1 MLPYSS
7 EEVVVLR
14 STCDIMTTRCLFCR
28 DKNDMGIAQRLRSR
42 IRHTQTSLMN
52 TAKLMSGNRFTAPY
66 HTPFQVVLETETY
79 SLRHYTSSR
88 NPSGSCVLLVPP
100 LMVTAEI
107 YDMAPDLSAVLW
119 LLAQGHDVWGVDF
132 GSPHATPQGLE
143 KTLTDHV
150 VAVSS
155 AVDELVKQRGGS
167 VHLIGYS
174 QGGMFIY
181 QAAAFRRC
189 KDIASLITMG
199 SPVDIL
205 RNFPIPVHSGVLS
218 NLLHAAEEWV
228 RVPLES
234 LPFLPGWI
242 TSWGFKLLSPRQELR
257 HLLMMLRFLD
267 DEEALKKLEPT
278 RRFLGGEGFIAWPG
292 PALRTFVDD
301 FVVHNRMMS
310 GGFVIAGQTVSL
322 ADLSVP
328 ILYFRGSRDDFAR
341 PRSVSA
347 IERVV
352 PHDEVFGRT
361 IDAGHLGLVVGTR
374 AREEVWTT
382 VDKWL
387 DYRDRSGPKPMS
399 IGRLLPIGHSPHPTP
414 NQDAKAADSA
424 GMSRPESDQ
433 EAETDPL
440 NMRVLSAAPR
450 ALWRKAGDIALDVTS
465 GARWLRWQL
474 PRVVDLLRFWDS
486 APMSMAATLAAQAKA
501 IPDRTFFLWEGRA
514 YSYSAADRRV
524 TQIAAALYASGVRT
538 GQTVGL
544 LMDNHPDCLTAL
556 VALSRLGAVPAL
568 LNPSTR
574 GAALRHALDV
584 TKVRDLIALS
594 SSSDLAET
602 FGVRRL
608 LIGGVAG
615 SQRDPLRDKDAVIDL
630 EAIHADFPSSVQ
642 PNAGRA
648 SDIACLMF
656 TSGTTGKP
664 KAVKISNRR
673 WLMAAIAA
681 SSGCDLTPNDTVYCC
696 LPLHHG
702 TGLLLA
708 AGGALL
714 GGCRLAIAPRFSV
727 RGFWEDIR
735 RNGVTVVFYVGELC
749 RYLVSAPPSPLER
762 SHAVR
767 LFVGN
772 GMRADVWRELLRRF
786 GRVSV
791 LEFYAATEGNA
802 VMTNLTGEKI
812 GSVGRVP
819 LGLVRTLVVQYEPET
834 ESYPR
839 TPDGFLIPAETNQP
853 GMLLVEIQKQNPLSR
868 FDGYTDA
875 AATEAKILRSVLQAG
890 DAWFCSGDL
899 MREDEDGD
907 FWFVDRVGDTFRWK
921 GENVSTEQVAAVL
934 SELPFVEISTV
945 YGVRIAG
952 QEGRAGMAAIKLRE
966 GHSFDPAALFVC
978 VEKHLIEAARPR
990 FVRLVFDLQMT
1001 ETLKIQKQ
1009 PLLADGIDL
1018 GRIGELYVYDKG
1030 ARSYRNVQEESQLEA
1045 LLPSL

>member
-1 MLPYSS
+1 
-7 EEVVVLR
+7 
-14 STCDIMTTRCLFCR
+14 
-28 DKNDMGIAQRLRSR
+28 MGIAQRLRSR
-42 IRHTQTSLMN
+42 IRHTQTSLWN

-66 HTPFQVVLETETY
+66 HSDYQVVHSTETY
-79 SLRHYTSSR
+79 SLRRYTSPHGSSER
-88 NPSGSCVLLVPP
+88 SAAHRDASERRDARSCVLLVPP

-119 LLAQGHDVWGVDF
+119 LLSQGHDVWLVDF
-132 GSPHATPQGLE
+132 GSPHETPQGLE

-155 AVDELVKQRGGS
+155 AVDELVARRGGK

-189 KDIASLITMG
+189 KDLASLVTMG

-228 RVPLES
+228 RGPLES
-234 LPFLPGWI
+234 LPFLPGWL
-242 TSWGFKLLSPRQELR
+242 TSLGFKLLSPRQELR
-257 HLLMMLRFLD
+257 HFLMMLRFLD
-267 DEEALKKLEPT
+267 DEEALKRLEPT

-292 PALRTFVDD
+292 PALHAFVDD

-352 PHDEVFGRT
+352 PHDEVFGKT
-361 IDAGHLGLVVGTR
+361 IDAGHLGLVVGQR
-374 AREEVWTT
+374 AREEVWSTI
-382 VDKWL
+382 DKWL
-387 DYRDRSGPKPMS
+387 DYCDRKGDKPAS
-399 IGRLLPIGHSPHPTP
+399 IGTLLRSRFPPHSVQEGQPVHG
-414 NQDAKAADSA
+414 QESE
-424 GMSRPESDQ
+424 PELDR
-433 EAETDPL
+433 ETDAARL
-440 NMRVLSAAPR
+440 SVRVLSAGPR
-450 ALWRKAGDIALDVTS
+450 ALWRKVGGIALDVTS

-474 PRVVDLLRFWDS
+474 PRVVELLRFWDS
-486 APMSMAATLAAQAKA
+486 APMSMAATLTAQARA

-514 YSYSAADRRV
+514 YSYAEADRRV
-524 TQIAAALYASGVRT
+524 SQIAAALYACGVRS

-556 VALSRLGAVPAL
+556 AALSRLGAIPAL
-568 LNPSTR
+568 LNPATR
-574 GAALRHALDV
+574 GAALSHALQV
-584 TKVRDLIALS
+584 TQVRDLIALAS
-594 SSSDLAET
+594 SPDLTET

-608 LIGGVAG
+608 LIGGAG
-615 SQRDPLRDKDAVIDL
+615 SLSAKESESGTESKSAAESAVDL
-630 EAIHADFPSSVQ
+630 ESVRADFPSGVQ
-642 PNAGRA
+642 PNPGRA
-648 SDIACLMF
+648 CDIACLMF

-681 SSGCDLTPNDTVYCC
+681 TSGCDLTPNDTVYCC

-772 GMRADVWRELLRRF
+772 GMRAEVWRELLRRF

-819 LGLVRTLVVQYEPET
+819 LGLVRTLVVKYDPET

-839 TPDGFLIPAETNQP
+839 TPDGFLIPAETNRP

-868 FDGYTDA
+868 FDGYTDP
-875 AATEAKILRSVLQAG
+875 AATEAKILRNVLQAG

-921 GENVSTEQVAAVL
+921 GENVSTEQVSAVL
-934 SELPFVEISTV
+934 AALPFVEICAV
-945 YGVRIAG
+945 YGVRIPG
-952 QEGRAGMAAIKLRE
+952 QEGRAGMVAIKLRDA
-966 GHSFDPAALFVC
+966 HSFDPQALYVC
-978 VEKHLIEAARPR
+978 TEQHLIDAARPR
-990 FVRLVFDLQMT
+990 FVRLVSELQTT
-1001 ETLKIQKQ
+1001 ETMKIQKQ
-1009 PLLADGIDL
+1009 PLIADGIDL
-1018 GRIGELYVYDKG
+1018 GRTGPLYVYD
-1030 ARSYRNVQEESQLEA
+1030 RSTQSYQNVQEESQLAA

>member
-1 MLPYSS
+1 
-7 EEVVVLR
+7 
-14 STCDIMTTRCLFCR
+14 
-28 DKNDMGIAQRLRSR
+28 MGIAQRLRSR
-42 IRHTQTSLMN
+42 IRHTQTSLWN

-66 HTPFQVVLETETY
+66 HSDYQVVVETETY
-79 SLRHYTSSR
+79 SLRRYTSHRGDTPHHSA
-88 NPSGSCVLLVPP
+88 GSCVLLVPP

-107 YDMAPDLSAVLW
+107 YDMSPDLSAVLW
-119 LLAQGHDVWGVDF
+119 LLAQGHDVWLVDF

-155 AVDELVKQRGGS
+155 AVDELVKRRPGT

-189 KDIASLITMG
+189 KDIASLVTMG

-205 RNFPIPVHSGVLS
+205 RNFPIPVHSGLLA

-228 RVPLES
+228 RGPLER
-234 LPFLPGWI
+234 LPFLPGWL
-242 TSWGFKLLSPRQELR
+242 TSLGFKLLSPQKELR
-257 HLLMMLRFLD
+257 HFLLMLRFLD

-292 PALRTFVDD
+292 PALHAFVDD

-322 ADLSVP
+322 SDLSVP

-352 PHDEVFGRT
+352 PHDDVFGMT
-361 IDAGHLGLVVGTR
+361 VDAGHLGLVVGSK
-374 AREEVWTT
+374 ARDEVWST

-387 DYRDRSGPKPMS
+387 DHRDRNGARPSS
-399 IGRLLPIGHSPHPTP
+399 IGRLLS
-414 NQDAKAADSA
+414 
-424 GMSRPESDQ
+424 SRPRPLSGKYRDPLSPVGSGQELDQESGQELDQESD
-433 EAETDPL
+433 AAPVSLRT
-440 NMRVLSAAPR
+440 LSAAPR
-450 ALWRKAGDIALDVTS
+450 ALWRKAGDLALDVTS
-465 GARWLRWQL
+465 GARWIRWQL

-486 APMSMAATLAAQAKA
+486 AQMSMAATLADQARA

-514 YSYSAADRRV
+514 YSYQEADRRV
-524 TQIAAALYASGVRT
+524 TQIAAALYACGVRH

-556 VALSRLGAVPAL
+556 SALSRLGAVPAL

-574 GAALRHALDV
+574 GAALSHALQV
-584 TKVRDLIALS
+584 TQVRDLIALS
-594 SSSDLAET
+594 SSPDLVET

-608 LIGGVAG
+608 LIGGAA
-615 SQRDPLRDKDAVIDL
+615 SPLAKESLAKESLAKESLAKESVDL
-630 EAIHADFPSSVQ
+630 ESIRADFPASVQ
-642 PNAGRA
+642 PNPGRA

-681 SSGCDLTPNDTVYCC
+681 TSGCDLTPNDTVYCC

-727 RGFWEDIR
+727 RSFWEDIR
-735 RNGVTVVFYVGELC
+735 RSGVTVVFYVGELC

-819 LGLVRTLVVQYEPET
+819 LGLVRTLVVKYDPET

-839 TPDGFLIPAETNQP
+839 TEDGFLIPAETNQP

-868 FDGYTDA
+868 FDGYTDP
-875 AATEAKILRSVLQAG
+875 AATEAKILRSVLQKG

-899 MREDEDGD
+899 MREDQDGD

-934 SELPFVEISTV
+934 SELPFVEICAV
-945 YGVRIAG
+945 YGVRVTG
-952 QEGRAGMAAIKLRE
+952 QEGRAGMAAIKLRA
-966 GHSFDPAALFVC
+966 GSDFDPRALFVC
-978 VEKHLIEAARPR
+978 IEKHLIDAARPR
-990 FVRLVFDLQMT
+990 FVRLVSELHTT

-1018 GRIGELYVYDKG
+1018 LRTGPLYVYDRI
-1030 ARSYRNVQEESQLEA
+1030 AQSYKLVHEASQLAA